1 MNNTIGLDQAIKMTT
16 LLRQHR
22 DRITAPDIVGKPLIP
37 VCETYDRAAFDK
49 LLSDSACRKIRIYY
63 GMNDDLQLRAV
74 IVGVNEMDEDI
85 LPASGTNSADGSKV
99 EGDDGTII
107 EDSITCPPICPK
119 PSPLNP

>member
-1 MNNTIGLDQAIKMTT
+1 MTT

-74 IVGVNEMDEDI
+74 IVGVNEKDEDI
-85 LPASGTNSADGSKV
+85 LPASGTNSADGSKDN
-99 EGDDGTII
+99 GDGGTII
-107 EDSITCPPICPK
+107 EDSLVCPPVCP
-119 PSPLNP
+119 PSSPLNP